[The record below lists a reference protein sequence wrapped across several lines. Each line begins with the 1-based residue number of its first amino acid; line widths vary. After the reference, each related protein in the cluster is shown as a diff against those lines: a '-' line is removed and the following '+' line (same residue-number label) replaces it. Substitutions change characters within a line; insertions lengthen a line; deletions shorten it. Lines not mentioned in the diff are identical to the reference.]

1 MNVIE
6 KLKKGWVDL
15 EELRSMSVSWWLFT
29 QIVTVSLKKLDG
41 IGSQRF
47 VSIPVNKMA
56 DDNAGTSQ
64 KERVDDGKRIGSDG
78 GWKIMVQVAN

>member
-1 MNVIE
+1 MGGFGRVEVNE
-6 KLKKGWVDL
+6 C
-15 EELRSMSVSWWLFT
+15 ELVVVYLDCDGF
-29 QIVTVSLKKLDG
+29 IKKLDG

-56 DDNAGTSQ
+56 DNNAGTSQ
-64 KERVDDGKRIGSDG
+64 KERVDDSKRIGSDG